1 MWTVYYYKWHKFWG
15 YLELSFIVE
24 SSMIHAESQDK
35 NSREPVQL
43 PSEFDSSEEKP
54 QYSISGFIVNIV
66 MALIWLCVFAVSS
79 YVIFVDPGDD
89 IMFFIPIFVTSLNM
103 LSFHLYALIDP
114 DYGNEKD
121 EERDLTYV
129 DILKKHWAVILGTT
143 LVVLTFGFLACFL
156 SLKPI
161 NEGNYMALGK
171 LFLLLSA
178 IFAVTGTICWGFV
191 INDKKNIIARIV
203 RPWQIHD
210 NTESE
215 TV

>member
-1 MWTVYYYKWHKFWG
+1 
-15 YLELSFIVE
+15 
-24 SSMIHAESQDK
+24 MIHPESQDK
-35 NSREPVQL
+35 ILREPVHL

-54 QYSISGFIVNIV
+54 HYSISGLIVNIV
-66 MALIWLCVFAVSS
+66 MVLIWFCVFAVSS
-79 YVIFVDPGDD
+79 YAIFFDPGDE

-103 LSFHLYALIDP
+103 LSFHLYALLDP

-156 SLKPI
+156 SIIPI
-161 NEGNYMALGK
+161 KERNYMALGK

-178 IFAVTGTICWGFV
+178 IYAVTGTICWGFV
-191 INDKKNIIARIV
+191 TNDRENFIARFV
-203 RPWQIHD
+203 RPWQIHG

-215 TV
+215 AV